1 MIGHRN
7 AQQVISA
14 EEICNVF
21 LIVRCRNGDVVGIHQ
36 RFKNLVIGGKEQRSN
51 GDDSFKHPIPGS
63 DVTRINGLLV
73 LADLPDVSDR
83 FLDAHLFLQLNE
95 LGGHDR
101 PCGELGVEEEL
112 VDQASGLWRGVAE
125 NPVDKIR
132 RQFADH
138 IDRIVDHEPFHQV
151 LKLPVG
157 DCADQQFL
165 LIVAEVR
172 KDLRRQILFQSPE
185 HQQRQFGG
193 KAFNEGGYV
202 NLLHMGEFCLQ
213 NMPIA

>member
-1 MIGHRN
+1 MIGHRD
-7 AQQVISA
+7 AQEVISA

-21 LIVRCRNGDVVGIHQ
+21 LIVRCRDGDVVGIHQ
-36 RFKNLVIGGKEQRSN
+36 CLKDLFIGGKEQGSN
-51 GDDSFKHPIPGS
+51 GNNSFKHPILGGY
-63 DVTRINGLLV
+63 VTGIDGFLV
-73 LADLPDVSDR
+73 LSDLSDMSDR
-83 FLDAHLFLQLNE
+83 LSDAHLLLQLNE

-151 LKLPVG
+151 LKLLIG
-157 DCADQQFL
+157 DCTDQQLL
-165 LIVAEVR
+165 LIIAEVC
-172 KDLRRQILFQSPE
+172 KDFRRQILF
-185 HQQRQFGG
+185 
-193 KAFNEGGYV
+193 
-202 NLLHMGEFCLQ
+202 
-213 NMPIA
+213 